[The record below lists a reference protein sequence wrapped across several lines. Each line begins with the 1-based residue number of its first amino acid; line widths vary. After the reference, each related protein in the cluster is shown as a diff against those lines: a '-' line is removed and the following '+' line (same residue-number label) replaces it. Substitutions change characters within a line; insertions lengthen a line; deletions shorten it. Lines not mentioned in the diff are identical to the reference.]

1 MEVRSIE
8 AIVRTLNEARVEY
21 LIVGG
26 LAVGAR
32 GFVRHTKDV
41 DLVLRLNQEN
51 VARGLHGLFGIG
63 YALSIPVA
71 PEDFADAATREHWR
85 VEKGMIA

>member
-1 MEVRSIE
+1 MEVRSVE
-8 AIVRTLNEARVEY
+8 AIVRALNEAEVEY

-26 LAVGAR
+26 IAVGAH
-32 GFVRHTKDV
+32 GFCATYEGCGSRAALEPGKCGA
-41 DLVLRLNQEN
+41 RLTS
-51 VARGLHGLFGIG
+51 LFGIG